1 MNTATDPN
9 YYPLLG
15 TSSTSL
21 VGRELNVYFQNGSWL
36 DPLRKFLPSDKIL
49 PASVRACDLPSEALT
64 VKAYSRFTIGGKRRG
79 WYQEN
84 ANLPECDPRLM
95 KCPRY
100 LSLHFKGEE
109 GPQSGF
115 GWRHS
120 APKLLVYLCLMTK
133 FDRHQHRS
141 DSENL
146 STFSKFIRDEKIE
159 VNFGDTTDPYAVCP
173 VMNVSPAGPSIS
185 NSDLDCLRLGLE
197 YLYRLFKVGY
207 GLTYDEYTE
216 KSLRSIL

>member
-36 DPLRKFLPSDKIL
+36 DPLRKFLSSDKIL
-49 PASVRACDLPSEALT
+49 PASVRACDLPAEALS
-64 VKAYSRFTIGGKRRG
+64 VKAYSRFTIGSKRRG

-84 ANLPECDPRLM
+84 ADLPECDPRLM

-109 GPQSGF
+109 RPQSGF
-115 GWRHS
+115 GWGQT

-133 FDRHQHRS
+133 FDTYQNRS
-141 DSENL
+141 GDENL

-207 GLTYDEYTE
+207 GLTYDVYTE